1 MPKRSRKMGNIS
13 PILSNDGRFKEQVS
27 IEKFTTTGLSLDK
40 DDKSRTVLLSDTQ
53 QNMNSL
59 NGDLNAGCDNMAS
72 NMGNKTIVG
81 PRFETNI
88 QKG

>member
-1 MPKRSRKMGNIS
+1 MMGHIS
-13 PILSNDGRFKEQVS
+13 PVLSNDGRFKEQVS

-40 DDKSRTVLLSDTQ
+40 DDKSRTALLSDTQ

-81 PRFETNI
+81 PRFETNL
-88 QKG
+88 